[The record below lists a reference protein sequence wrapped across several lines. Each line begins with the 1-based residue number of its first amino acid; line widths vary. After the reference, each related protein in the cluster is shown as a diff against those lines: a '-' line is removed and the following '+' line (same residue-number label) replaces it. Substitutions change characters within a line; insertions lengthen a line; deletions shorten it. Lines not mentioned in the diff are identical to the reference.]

1 MEAFKLEQEVQGLL
15 LQVLEQQ
22 EHKAALDGG
31 LVDTGYDL
39 SARCLGELPAAEQV
53 PGDTGVVGRR

>member
-31 LVDTGYDL
+31 LVDTGHDL
-39 SARCLGELPAAEQV
+39 LASCFG
-53 PGDTGVVGRR
+53 